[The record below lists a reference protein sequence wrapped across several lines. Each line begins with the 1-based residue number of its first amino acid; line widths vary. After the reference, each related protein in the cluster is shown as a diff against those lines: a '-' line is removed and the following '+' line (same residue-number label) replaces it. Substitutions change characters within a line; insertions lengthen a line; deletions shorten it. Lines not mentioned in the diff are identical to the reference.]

1 MLGPV
6 DRRLDALEAKMEELE
21 AMLTLA
27 FRLLSIEKPV
37 SALLERF
44 GATEAEDVA
53 VHDLLDNLA
62 TRLDRGEM
70 YRPSLGGFEGEL
82 YERFP
87 GIRGDREF
95 VTLLLDALKLD
106 RPAYRKLHAFVVQ
119 EGWNGAERAYPSQP

>member
-1 MLGPV
+1 MLEPV
-6 DRRLDALEAKMEELE
+6 EHRLDVLEAKVQELE

-27 FRLLSIEKPV
+27 FRLLSIERPV

-44 GATEAEDVA
+44 GATEAEDLA

-62 TRLDRGEM
+62 TRLERGDI
-70 YRPSLGGFEGEL
+70 YRPSFGGFEGEL

-87 GIRGDREF
+87 SIRGNREF

-119 EGWNGAERAYPSQP
+119 ERWLEWR

>member
-6 DRRLDALEAKMEELE
+6 DRPLDALEAKVEELE

-119 EGWNGAERAYPSQP
+119 ELR